1 MFFQKIINNKFFYIA
16 SIFSIVY
23 FFNINN
29 YVGNQLLFL
38 LLNLSS
44 FALFVIT
51 IRKNV
56 TAVEFFFFIFLLLS
70 FWFKFSY
77 MLLFDKIDAVSSTLE
92 GDFDLS
98 NSNYDKA
105 TTIIIIGF
113 VSCIIG
119 SFLREFI
126 FNKLFNEK
134 IFIMNNYFLI
144 FYKQYRFYIL
154 FFFIVCLSSFW
165 CVNIIYS
172 IYSKG
177 VVNTE
182 APFVLVHFFSWLYKY
197 GFSVFV
203 SLLIYV
209 DYFIFKNKNY
219 FIFGIFE
226 TLFTNITMLSRA
238 FAVSI
243 FSYIRG
249 YAQLIEFNKIRFILN
264 KIFIK
269 SFFLILI
276 FSFLSIFAV
285 TQLRNDSFKKEEYS
299 NSVSLKETTN
309 IILELS
315 LNRWIGIDGVLA
327 VSQGKNLSFDFF
339 KSSLIEEKNIRE
351 KSFYM
356 KFFFKKYVFNP
367 NDKEEVNTIIT
378 PGIFAFLY
386 YSGSII
392 FISFSII
399 FIILFCAL
407 IENFF
412 LIFSG
417 GNIILSNIIG
427 YTLAQR
433 LIHFG
438 YLPSN
443 TINFLL
449 SFLIT
454 LLIVL
459 ILSKI
464 IWKR

>member
-1 MFFQKIINNKFFYIA
+1 MLFQKITNNKFFYIA

-23 FFNINN
+23 FLNINN

-77 MLLFDKIDAVSSTLE
+77 MLFFDKLDVVNTTLE

-98 NSNYDKA
+98 KSNYDKA

-113 VSCIIG
+113 ISCIIG

-126 FNKLFNEK
+126 FNKLFNKK
-134 IFIMNNYFLI
+134 IFIINNYFLM
-144 FYKQYRFYIL
+144 FYKKYRFYIL
-154 FFFIVCLSSFW
+154 FLFIMCLSTIW
-165 CVNIIYS
+165 TVNIVYS

-182 APFVLVHFFSWLYKY
+182 APFVLVHFFSWLYTY

-203 SLLIYV
+203 SILIYV
-209 DYFIFKNKNY
+209 DYLIFKNKNY
-219 FIFGIFE
+219 FILGIFE
-226 TLFTNITMLSRA
+226 TLVTNITMLSRA
-238 FAVSI
+238 FVVSI

-249 YAQLIEFNKIRFILN
+249 YAQLIEFNKTRFIFK

-269 SFFLILI
+269 LFFLVFI
-276 FSFLSIFAV
+276 FSFLSILVV
-285 TQLRNDSFKKEEYS
+285 TQLRTNNFKKEQYS
-299 NSVSLKETTN
+299 KFNSLKETTS

-327 VSQGKNLSFDFF
+327 VSQGNNLSFDFF
-339 KSSLIEEKNIRE
+339 KSSLSEEKNIRE

-356 KFFFKKYVFNP
+356 KFFFKKYIFNP
-367 NDKEEVNTIIT
+367 TDKEELNTIIT

-392 FISFSII
+392 FISLSII
-399 FIILFCAL
+399 FIILCCAL
-407 IENFF
+407 IEKFF

-459 ILSKI
+459 IVSKI
-464 IWKR
+464 IWK